1 MRRRIG
7 ERLASVHGQVLVCK
21 DRYDG
26 DAQRGRCHPH
36 AVSRHGAEE
45 EGCCRSTML
54 RILIADD
61 HAMIRQGLRKLIEE
75 QKDREVCAEAST
87 GSPGR
92 GTHC

>member
-1 MRRRIG
+1 
-7 ERLASVHGQVLVCK
+7 
-21 DRYDG
+21 
-26 DAQRGRCHPH
+26 
-36 AVSRHGAEE
+36 
-45 EGCCRSTML
+45 ML

-75 QKDREVCAEAST
+75 QKDWEVCAEAST